1 MTVTHSSLHMSNRET
16 KPNSSVTDSHATAA
30 EAFIDRVRS
39 RLSDEVSKVY
49 VFGST
54 IRGDTRGLA
63 SDVDVLIILEDNA
76 THATVSEELHD
87 LAYDVMLE
95 FGPVVELHVLSE
107 TEFRTFVNEG
117 NPFIQNVLHEGRSYA
132 C

>member
-1 MTVTHSSLHMSNRET
+1 MEIYLIVTHSSIHMSNRET
-16 KPNSSVTDSHATAA
+16 NPNSSVTDSHATAA

-63 SDVDVLIILEDNA
+63 SDVDVLIVLEDST
-76 THATVSEELHD
+76 THGTVNE
-87 LAYDVMLE
+87 
-95 FGPVVELHVLSE
+95 ELHVLSE
-107 TEFRTFVNEG
+107 TNFQTFVNEG